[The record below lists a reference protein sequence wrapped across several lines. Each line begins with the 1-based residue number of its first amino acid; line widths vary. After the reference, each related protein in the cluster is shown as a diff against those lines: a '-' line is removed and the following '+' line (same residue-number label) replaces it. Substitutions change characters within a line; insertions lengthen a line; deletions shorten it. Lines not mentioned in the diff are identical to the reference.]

1 MPSLTDKTIGKL
13 ATLAT
18 LAVGIA
24 IGFACGTLYH
34 PYQEVRAQAVPP
46 PTPSFTDVTPGITVG
61 SMGTNLLLAHEIA
74 ADSLV
79 VNGYD
84 MLKLQQGLINYMASR
99 PLAETAD
106 FQNIINS
113 SRATTVYRY
122 KPPTPPPAQNQPM
135 ATPLEKK

>member
-18 LAVGIA
+18 LAVGIG
-24 IGFACGTLYH
+24 IGFVCGTLYH
-34 PYQEVRAQAVPP
+34 PRQEVRAQAVAPP
-46 PTPSFTDVTPGITVG
+46 APNFKDVTPGITVG

-84 MLKLQQGLINYMASR
+84 ILKLQQGLINYMAAR
-99 PLAETAD
+99 PYAETAD
-106 FQNIINS
+106 FQNIINA
-113 SRATTVYRY
+113 SRATIVYRY

-135 ATPLEKK
+135 ATPEKK